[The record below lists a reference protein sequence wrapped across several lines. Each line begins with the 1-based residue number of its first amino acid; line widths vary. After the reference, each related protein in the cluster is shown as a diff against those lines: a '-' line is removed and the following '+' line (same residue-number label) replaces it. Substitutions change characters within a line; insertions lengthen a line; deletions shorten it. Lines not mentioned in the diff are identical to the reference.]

1 MLRVEGVVYVNKR
14 ARMRLIGVTAII
26 LISVVAIVI
35 GVGAGDGSY
44 SRSVSDVAG
53 DKESTGER
61 VRVTGTVVPG
71 SWDKKSSPMR
81 FDIRDE
87 GATGGP
93 QISVVYYGGVPST
106 FGDEVTAI
114 ITGTVN
120 ASGVLESEDMITK
133 CPSKYESATGAL
145 TVADLLGQGDEVV
158 GKSVRVTG
166 YVANGSVR
174 PPGGTVRF
182 AVADEGGK
190 SSVDVFFD
198 GALPEG
204 MSDGSQVVLGGL
216 LDEHGVFDA
225 VNVSLSDTEQ

>member
-1 MLRVEGVVYVNKR
+1 MNKR

-26 LISVVAIVI
+26 LISVVAIVV

-44 SRSVSDVAG
+44 SRTVSDVVG
-53 DKESTGER
+53 DTEFVGER

-87 GATGGP
+87 GADEGP

-114 ITGTVN
+114 ITGTIGDD
-120 ASGVLESEDMITK
+120 GVLESEDMITK

-145 TVADLLGQGDEVV
+145 TIRDLLADGDDII
-158 GKSVRVTG
+158 GKSVRLTG
-166 YVANGSVR
+166 YVVNGSIL
-174 PPGGTVRF
+174 PPGGPVRF
-182 AVADEGGK
+182 IIADEGGDPT
-190 SSVDVFFD
+190 VDVFYD

-204 MSDGSQVVLGGL
+204 MVDGSQVVLGGM
-216 LDEHGVFDA
+216 LDEQGVFDA
-225 VNVSLSDTEQ
+225 VSVSLSDTEQ

>member
-1 MLRVEGVVYVNKR
+1 VVFVNKR

-26 LISVVAIVI
+26 AISVVAIVV

-44 SRSVSDVAG
+44 SRNVSEVVDDAG
-53 DKESTGER
+53 AVGER

-87 GATGGP
+87 GATEGP
-93 QISVVYYGGVPST
+93 QIAVVYHGGVPST

-114 ITGTVN
+114 ITGVVN
-120 ASGVLESEDMITK
+120 NDGVLESEDMITK

-145 TVADLLGQGDEVV
+145 TIADLLAEGEGVI

-166 YVANGSVR
+166 YVANGSIL
-174 PPGGTVRF
+174 PPGGPVRF
-182 AVADEGGK
+182 VIADEGG
-190 SSVDVFFD
+190 SPSVDVFYD

-204 MSDGSQVVLGGL
+204 MVDGSQVVLGGL
-216 LDEHGVFDA
+216 LDEQGVFDA
-225 VNVSLSDTEQ
+225 VSVSLSDTEQ

>member
-1 MLRVEGVVYVNKR
+1 VNKR

-26 LISVVAIVI
+26 LISVVAIVV

-44 SRSVSDVAG
+44 SRSVSDVVGNA
-53 DKESTGER
+53 ELAGER

-87 GATGGP
+87 GATEGP

-114 ITGTVN
+114 ITGTIN
-120 ASGVLESEDMITK
+120 SDGILESEDMITK

-145 TVADLLGQGDEVV
+145 TVADLLGEGDDIV
-158 GKSVRVTG
+158 GKSVRLTG
-166 YVANGSVR
+166 FVANGSIM
-174 PPGGTVRF
+174 PPGGATRF
-182 AVADEGGK
+182 VIADEGG
-190 SSVDVFFD
+190 SPSVNVFYD
-198 GALPEG
+198 GALPDG
-204 MSDGSQVVLGGL
+204 MADGSQVVLGGL
-216 LDEHGVFDA
+216 LDEQGVFDA
-225 VNVSLSDTEQ
+225 VSVSLSDTEQ

>member
-1 MLRVEGVVYVNKR
+1 MNKR

-26 LISVVAIVI
+26 AISVVAIVV

-44 SRSVSDVAG
+44 SRNVSDVVG
-53 DKESTGER
+53 DGEAVGVR
-61 VRVTGTVVPG
+61 VRVTGTVIPG

-87 GATGGP
+87 GATDGP
-93 QISVVYYGGVPST
+93 ALAVVYNGGVPST

-114 ITGTVN
+114 ITGTITPD
-120 ASGVLESEDMITK
+120 GVLESEDMITK

-145 TVADLLGQGDEVV
+145 TIADLLAEGESVI

-166 YVANGSVR
+166 FVVSGTIQ
-174 PPGGTVRF
+174 PPGGAVRF
-182 AVADEGGK
+182 VIADEGG
-190 SSVDVFFD
+190 SPSVDVYYD

-204 MSDGSQVVLGGL
+204 MVDGSQVVLGGL
-216 LDEHGVFDA
+216 LDEQGVFDA
-225 VNVSLSDTEQ
+225 VSVSLSDTEQ